1 MNKLEYRVDAK
12 IIKQISLYLMLH
24 GISNYDLSVRSNTK
38 DVSFILD
45 IKDMKEE
52 ILRDMK
58 DKLSRKRELEVE
70 IYGWEL
76 LGDTDTQNQLDVLG
90 SLIDEVKVEVN
101 GDYTKIIM
109 KRNYPYKENN
119 YKKSR

>member
-12 IIKQISLYLMLH
+12 IIKQISLYLMFH
-24 GISNYDLSVRSNTK
+24 GINNYDLSVQSNTK
-38 DVSFILD
+38 DVSFILN
-45 IKDMKEE
+45 IKNMKDE
-52 ILRDMK
+52 ILTDME
-58 DKLSRKRELEVE
+58 DKLSRQRELEVE

-90 SLIDEVKVEVN
+90 SLIDEVKVENN

-109 KRNYPYKENN
+109 KRNYPYKE
-119 YKKSR
+119 

>member
-24 GISNYDLSVRSNTK
+24 GINNYDLSVQSNTK
-38 DVSFILD
+38 DVSFILN
-45 IKDMKEE
+45 IKNMKDE
-52 ILRDMK
+52 ILTDME
-58 DKLSRKRELEVE
+58 DKLSRQRELEVE

-90 SLIDEVKVEVN
+90 SLIDEVKIEID
-101 GDYTKIIM
+101 GDYTKIILRR
-109 KRNYPYKENN
+109 KYPYKE
-119 YKKSR
+119 

>member
-24 GISNYDLSVRSNTK
+24 GINNYNLSVQSNTK
-38 DVSFILD
+38 DVSFILN
-45 IKDMKEE
+45 IKNMNDE
-52 ILRDMK
+52 ILTDMK
-58 DKLSRKRELEVE
+58 DKLSRQRELEVE

-90 SLIDEVKVEVN
+90 SLIDDVKIEVD

-109 KRNYPYKENN
+109 RRNYPYKE
-119 YKKSR
+119 

>member
-24 GISNYDLSVRSNTK
+24 GINNYDLSVQSNTK
-38 DVSFILD
+38 DVSFILN
-45 IKDMKEE
+45 IKNMKDE
-52 ILRDMK
+52 ILTDME
-58 DKLSRKRELEVE
+58 DKLSRQRELEVE

-90 SLIDEVKVEVN
+90 SLIDEVKIEID

-109 KRNYPYKENN
+109 RRKYPYKE
-119 YKKSR
+119 

>member
-24 GISNYDLSVRSNTK
+24 GINNYDLSVQSNTK
-38 DVSFILD
+38 DVSFILN
-45 IKDMKEE
+45 IKNMKDE
-52 ILRDMK
+52 ILTDMK
-58 DKLSRKRELEVE
+58 DKLSRQRELEVE

-90 SLIDEVKVEVN
+90 SLIDEVKIEVDGEN
-101 GDYTKIIM
+101 TKIIM
-109 KRNYPYKENN
+109 RRNYPYKE
-119 YKKSR
+119 